1 MRVTAV
7 SRADRFMNRNLL
19 TGLLLALISSAA
31 FGTSGAL
38 AKGLLTAGWSP
49 AAAVTWRVAIG
60 AVMLSVPAALAM
72 RGRWQLLRRGWPTML
87 LFGVIAVAGCQ
98 LAYFRAVERLSVAIA
113 LLLEYCGVILVVLWL
128 WLRHGQRPRPLTV
141 IGTAIAVAGLL
152 LVLDVFGAVQVDPLG
167 VVWGLLAAAGLAT
180 YFIVSADESHSLP
193 PLALAAGGLLVGT
206 VTLLLAGTIGLGG
219 LEWNTA
225 PVLLAGQLVPWWLD
239 VALLAVV
246 AAALSYLTGIAGTRR
261 LGPKLAS
268 FVGLSEVLFAVM
280 WAWLL
285 LQELPRPVQ
294 LLGGVL
300 VLGGVAVVRLDTD
313 PEVEAAP
320 VPARAAE
327 AGARD

>member
-1 MRVTAV
+1 M
-7 SRADRFMNRNLL
+7 
-19 TGLLLALISSAA
+19 GLLLLLVSSAA

-38 AKGLLTAGWSP
+38 AKGLLLTGWSP
-49 AAAVTWRVAIG
+49 AAAVTFRVAIG
-60 AVMLSVPAALAM
+60 ALLLSVPAALSL
-72 RGRWQLLRRGWPTML
+72 RGRWSVLLRNWKKIAV
-87 LFGVIAVAGCQ
+87 FGALGVAGCQ
-98 LAYFRAVERLSVAIA
+98 LAYFLAVQRLSVGVA
-113 LLLEYCGVILVVLWL
+113 LLLEYCAVLLVVLWL
-128 WLRHGQRPRPLTV
+128 WFRHGQAPRPLTIV
-141 IGTAIAVAGLL
+141 GTVIAVAGLML
-152 LVLDVFGAVQVDPLG
+152 ILDVFGVVRVDPIG
-167 VVWGLLAAAGLAT
+167 VMWGLIAATGLAT
-180 YFIVSADESHSLP
+180 YFVISADGEGDLP
-193 PLALAAGGLLVGT
+193 PLALAAGGLVTGT
-206 VTLLLAGTIGLGG
+206 VLLLVAGALRIVPFAA
-219 LEWNTA
+219 NTE
-225 PVLLAGQLVPWWLD
+225 PVLLAGQSVPWWLD
-239 VALLAVV
+239 ILILGVV

-320 VPARAAE
+320 APARAAE